1 VRVGG
6 GSGPA
11 YNRSVSDP
19 LANRGDDRPG
29 AEPQRAAPLPDRD
42 LAGRVAVVT
51 GSSSGIGRAI
61 ALELVAA
68 GADCLVHGR
77 ENRAGAEAVAEEIRR
92 CGRDAEVLLAD
103 LATHA
108 AQDVLVERAWQWRG
122 RIDIWVNNA
131 GVDTLTGAATE
142 WTFEEKLDALWQV
155 DVRATMRLSRAV
167 GRRMKQQGSGAI
179 INIGWDQ
186 AENGM
191 AGDSGE
197 LFAAVK
203 GAVATFTRSLAKSLA
218 PEVRVNCV
226 APGWIQTAW
235 GKQASDYWQRRAVA
249 ESLLGR
255 WGTPEDVARVVRFLV
270 SPAAGFITGQVIAV
284 NGGRK
289 S

>member
-1 VRVGG
+1 M
-6 GSGPA
+6 
-11 YNRSVSDP
+11 
-19 LANRGDDRPG
+19 
-29 AEPQRAAPLPDRD
+29 
-42 LAGRVAVVT
+42 AVVT

-61 ALELVAA
+61 ALELTAA
-68 GADCLVHGR
+68 GADCLIHGR
-77 ENRAGAEAVAEEIRR
+77 ENLAGAEAVADEIRR
-92 CGRDAEVLLAD
+92 GGRAAEVLLAD
-103 LATHA
+103 LGDSA
-108 AQDVLVERAWQWRG
+108 AQDALVEQAWQWRG
-122 RIDIWVNNA
+122 RVDIWVNNA
-131 GVDTLTGAATE
+131 GVDTLTGPAAG
-142 WTFEEKLDALWQV
+142 WSFEQKLEALWQV

-167 GRRMKQQGSGAI
+167 GRRMKEQGDGSI

-186 AENGM
+186 SEAGM

-203 GAVATFTRSLAKSLA
+203 GAVAAFTRSLAKSLA
-218 PEVRVNCV
+218 PQVRVNCV

-235 GKQASDYWQRRAVA
+235 GQNASDYWQQRAVK

-289 S
+289 